1 MAKPGRAVPST
12 SEQESYRHP
21 NVLFRGAEPLA
32 GLGVERIRTDEANL
46 NAVTVSGRKK
56 ENTPFIVTTVA
67 QIILNPD
74 CRAIKRG

>member
-1 MAKPGRAVPST
+1 MAKEELYRPL
-12 SEQESYRHP
+12 EQESYRHP

-46 NAVTVSGRKK
+46 NAVVEP